1 MVAKY
6 LLLLLYLSIVAI
18 EAKINIE
25 IKAGRINET
34 KITYSGHEIEN
45 VNEADMELFKIDRD
59 FLMIATKLYL
69 GRRPSSLFLNG
80 PTPWNDLYETYGWE
94 PVKKVLTIESAR
106 VKSITKKPIQV
117 LTHEFSN
124 DFNNTIKVNTGISQ
138 SLTNT
143 LTTSWSKTKEIGVT
157 QGIDYAIN
165 VIFLK
170 ASGNTEFSFTN
181 TWGKSEEVSQS
192 MTVGATTNVET
203 ELAPNTKAKAILT
216 ASKGTLIVEVV
227 YLAKL
232 RGNVAVNYQRKFKGH
247 HFYGPNI
254 DTLMNKGGVK
264 NSVRVTETITLD
276 YYTDASLTVQN

>member
-45 VNEADMELFKIDRD
+45 VNEADLELFKIDRD
-59 FLMIATKLYL
+59 FLLIATKLYL

-94 PVKKVLTIESAR
+94 PVKKVLTIESAK

-143 LTTSWSKTKEIGVT
+143 LTTSWSKTKEISVT

-165 VIFLK
+165 VVFLK

-216 ASKGTLIVEVV
+216 ASDRGSCIFSQVERECCGE
-227 YLAKL
+227 LPKE
-232 RGNVAVNYQRKFKGH
+232 
-247 HFYGPNI
+247 I
-254 DTLMNKGGVK
+254 
-264 NSVRVTETITLD
+264 
-276 YYTDASLTVQN
+276 